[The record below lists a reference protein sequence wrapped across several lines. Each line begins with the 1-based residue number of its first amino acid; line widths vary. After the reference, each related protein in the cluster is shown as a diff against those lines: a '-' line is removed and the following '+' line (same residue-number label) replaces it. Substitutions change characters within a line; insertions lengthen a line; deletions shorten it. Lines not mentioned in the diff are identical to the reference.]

1 MSFWYRQ
8 VAKVEEILASDGL
21 TSKMSFF
28 PRQLSGGEQ
37 QRVAIA
43 RAVVAEPSAI
53 LADEPTAALDSVNG
67 RAIMTIL
74 SATAKERDR
83 AVLVVTHDPRLFEFV
98 DRIVHIQD
106 GSLTCE
112 PLLDRQADHHAA
124 AAIMQA

>member
-8 VAKVEEILASDGL
+8 VAKVEEILASVGL

-74 SATAKERDR
+74 WGNR
-83 AVLVVTHDPRLFEFV
+83 
-98 DRIVHIQD
+98 
-106 GSLTCE
+106 
-112 PLLDRQADHHAA
+112 
-124 AAIMQA
+124 

>member
-1 MSFWYRQ
+1 
-8 VAKVEEILASDGL
+8 
-21 TSKMSFF
+21 MSFF

-74 SATAKERDR
+74 WGNR
-83 AVLVVTHDPRLFEFV
+83 
-98 DRIVHIQD
+98 
-106 GSLTCE
+106 
-112 PLLDRQADHHAA
+112 
-124 AAIMQA
+124 